1 MKNKGL
7 TNPHDNLDDSDYV
20 KRDNNLEVD
29 DFDTD
34 LQ

>member
-7 TNPHDNLDDSDYV
+7 TNPHDDLDDYV
-20 KRDNNLEVD
+20 KRDKNLEVD

>member
-7 TNPHDNLDDSDYV
+7 TNPHDDLDDYV
-20 KRDNNLEVD
+20 KRDKNLAVDD

>member
-7 TNPHDNLDDSDYV
+7 TNPHDDLDDYV
-20 KRDNNLEVD
+20 ERDNNLEVD